1 MPNNVRLNPRDFYDA
16 LPRSDHRPGDIWRG
30 LPSFGILKNSN
41 VRGLVITPACDLS
54 NNKSETITFLPL
66 CTVNEY
72 LGSRAFAYE
81 CWLEIQPLFS
91 RLSGYDRLQE
101 PRRYDLLSVS
111 SLEFAK
117 NCTHDSVGKKL
128 TEAELG
134 RLSAYLKYLIAA
146 ANGSANASNLKDFF
160 KTDKFKGILK
170 KLVEN
175 SLKPDI
181 HFLPSDDLPIEYSAV
196 GSHSI
201 VLFRYPLSLPIEHLN
216 EVRTMS
222 SEEEW
227 WAHVQKRKGVEKV
240 LSSFGEWP
248 IKLACLRKEFYGDL
262 LSRYVNMFVRLGSP
276 DFDDASVANFA
287 SEIESGK

>member
-1 MPNNVRLNPRDFYDA
+1 MPNGVRLNSRDFYDA
-16 LPRSDHRPGDIWRG
+16 LPGSDHRPGDIWRG
-30 LPSFGILKNSN
+30 LPSFGILKNSS

-66 CTVNEY
+66 CSVNEY

-91 RLSGYDRLQE
+91 RLGGYDRLQA
-101 PRRYDLLSVS
+101 PKRYDLLTVS
-111 SLEFAK
+111 SLEFVK
-117 NCTHDSVGKKL
+117 NCTHDLAGKKL
-128 TEAELG
+128 TDAELG
-134 RLSAYLKYLIAA
+134 RLTAYLKYLDAA
-146 ANGSANASNLKDFF
+146 AKGSANASSLKEFF
-160 KTDKFKGILK
+160 KADKFKEMLK

-196 GSHSI
+196 GSHSV
-201 VLFRYPLSLPIEHLN
+201 VLFRYPLSLPVELLN
-216 EVRTMS
+216 EARAMS

-227 WAHVQKRKGVEKV
+227 QTNVQKRMSVEKL

-276 DFDDASVANFA
+276 DFDDASVLNFA
-287 SEIESGK
+287 NEIGNGK